1 MKKIFTLLVLA
12 ASITTGFAQWQ
23 PSSQQRGGPQQR
35 TNYPQKN
42 NNYGQY
48 GSLVVTSAMQKQ
60 ISVFVDNQQYQ
71 NNGNNGN
78 GDNNGN
84 TGNNGYGNT
93 VNIRQ
98 LSAGNHNIAIYQFK
112 TNLLGKQVRQ
122 EIYNSSLNF
131 KPGFETTISIN
142 GLGQVNVSEQQVNN
156 DGGGYGNNGN
166 GVGNGYGRKKNKN
179 KNKNYDKDHDDD
191 DDRRYDQKK
200 DKKDKKD
207 KNDKKDK
214 KDRDDD

>member
-12 ASITTGFAQWQ
+12 ASITTGFAQWRQ
-23 PSSQQRGGPQQR
+23 SPQQRGGPQQSP
-35 TNYPQKN
+35 NYPSQN
-42 NNYGQY
+42 NSYGQY

-60 ISVFVDNQQYQ
+60 FSVYVDNQQYQ

-93 VNIRQ
+93 VKIPQ
-98 LSAGNHNIAIYQFK
+98 LNAGNHNIAIYQLK
-112 TNLLGKQVRQ
+112 TNFWGKQVRQ

-131 KPGFETTISIN
+131 KPGFETTIFIN
-142 GLGQVNVSEQQVNN
+142 GLGQVSISEQQVYNN
-156 DGGGYGNNGN
+156 DQGGYGNNGN
-166 GVGNGYGRKKNKN
+166 GVGNGYGRKKNKH
-179 KNKNYDKDHDDD
+179 KNKHYDKDHDDD
-191 DDRRYDQKK
+191 DDRRYDRKK
-200 DKKDKKD
+200 NKKE
-207 KNDKKDK
+207 K